1 MGTLYSE
8 LGGDSVIE
16 RIVDL
21 HYQRVMADPQ
31 LARFFQDTDMS
42 AQRRKF
48 QRYLHTITDGPLK
61 QSALE
66 LRAAHARAVE
76 SGLNDHGFDA
86 FAHHFESALVEAGIN
101 STLADRLRESI
112 QRGRREVLGG

>member
-1 MGTLYSE
+1 MSTLYSD
-8 LGGDSVIE
+8 LGGDPVIE

-21 HYQRVMADPQ
+21 HYQYVMADPQ
-31 LARFFQDTDMS
+31 LARFFEGIEMS

-61 QSALE
+61 QSKIE

-76 SGLNDHGFDA
+76 AGLDGHGFDA
-86 FAHHFESALVEAGIN
+86 FAGCFNRALADAGIN
-101 STLADRLRESI
+101 STLAERLREAV
-112 QRGRREVLGG
+112 QRERSDVLGG